1 MTRRPFGLLLL
12 LVGVGAPLLRAD
24 TYARQPAVDVLHYT
38 FALRL
43 SDASDTIQGE
53 TTVEWRALADGV
65 SFLELDLAQ
74 PSAETPARGM
84 TVQSVSEAG
93 AGLSFRHEAN
103 RLHVTL
109 ARPATRDERRS
120 LQVRY
125 GGILIGPNTHGD
137 RSFFSDNWPTKAH
150 QWLPVVDHPYD
161 KATGEFVIT
170 APDHYQVVA
179 NGLLVEE
186 SDLPD
191 GLRLTRW
198 RQSVPI
204 AVWLYTLG
212 VARFAVD
219 HRPAWRGRPI
229 QTWVYPQDRDAGFH
243 AFAEPTRAVLDFFEE
258 RIGPFAYE
266 KLAHV
271 QSNSVKGGMESAT
284 AIFYGDDSVTSERGT
299 RWRNV
304 QVHEIAH
311 QWFGDAVTESDWDDV
326 WLSEGFATYFTL
338 LFAEHRYGRDE
349 FVAGLESSR
358 KQVLD
363 FDAQHP
369 DYRIVHDNLADMK
382 QVLTPQIYQKGAWTL
397 HMLRG
402 LVGDATFWA
411 GIRDYYARHRDQN
424 ASTADFRRAMEEAS
438 RQDLGW
444 FFEQWLYRGGVPKLR
459 GRWRWDP
466 AAKALRV
473 ELEQTQ
479 PGAPY
484 QLPLELGVRVAD
496 ETEPRLERLVLRER
510 RQAFTLALAAAPESV
525 VFDPSTRTLAAV
537 EFGPAR

>member
-1 MTRRPFGLLLL
+1 
-12 LVGVGAPLLRAD
+12 
-24 TYARQPAVDVLHYT
+24 
-38 FALRL
+38 
-43 SDASDTIQGE
+43 
-53 TTVEWRALADGV
+53 V
-65 SFLELDLAQ
+65 S
-74 PSAETPARGM
+74 
-84 TVQSVSEAG
+84 
-93 AGLSFRHEAN
+93 
-103 RLHVTL
+103 
-109 ARPATRDERRS
+109 
-120 LQVRY
+120 
-125 GGILIGPNTHGD
+125 
-137 RSFFSDNWPTKAH
+137 
-150 QWLPVVDHPYD
+150 
-161 KATGEFVIT
+161 
-170 APDHYQVVA
+170 
-179 NGLLVEE
+179 
-186 SDLPD
+186 
-191 GLRLTRW
+191 
-198 RQSVPI
+198 
-204 AVWLYTLG
+204 
-212 VARFAVD
+212 
-219 HRPAWRGRPI
+219 
-229 QTWVYPQDRDAGFH
+229 
-243 AFAEPTRAVLDFFEE
+243 
-258 RIGPFAYE
+258 
-266 KLAHV
+266 
-271 QSNSVKGGMESAT
+271 
-284 AIFYGDDSVTSERGT
+284 SERST

-402 LVGDATFWA
+402 LVGDAAFWA

-459 GRWRWDP
+459 GGWRWDP

-479 PGAPY
+479 PGVPY
-484 QLPLELGVRVAD
+484 QLPLELGVRVAG
-496 ETEPRLERLVLRER
+496 ETEPRLERLELRER